1 MKNHSSTIKTAKNY
15 EITYL
20 LVTKKNLQKSST
32 QTHICNCSFFLK
44 KSKALCAKQK
54 EKGIKAFKTSRIQKP

>member
-20 LVTKKNLQKSST
+20 HVTKKIYNKVQPKV
-32 QTHICNCSFFLK
+32 IFAIVVFFR
-44 KSKALCAKQK
+44 ALCAKRK
-54 EKGIKAFKTSRIQKP
+54 EKEIKAFKTSRI